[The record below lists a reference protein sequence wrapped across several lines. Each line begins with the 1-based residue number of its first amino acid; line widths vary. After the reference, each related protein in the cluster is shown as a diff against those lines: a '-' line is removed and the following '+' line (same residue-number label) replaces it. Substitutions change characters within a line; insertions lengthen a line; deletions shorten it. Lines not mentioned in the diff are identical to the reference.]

1 MIVMKIEVK
10 DGKIIVY
17 LYQYRFSFK
26 DKEILHK
33 EIKTLF
39 IKLIRKYNL
48 ELFGFNKVNIYEN
61 KIYGAI
67 LEIENVGIDNF
78 YPEIID
84 LKINVYNDVS
94 FFFEFDDDYNIL
106 NYHDIQM
113 ENNRY
118 YLEIKNN
125 DDIIN
130 YIEYGKIIYKK

>member
-1 MIVMKIEVK
+1 MKIEVK

-78 YPEIID
+78 YHEIID

>member
-78 YPEIID
+78 YHEIID